1 LKIFELSDSTST
13 APKQI
18 FVRQATGLV
27 RQVSG
32 LEALG
37 MTINQMGLLYVFNV
51 IAFVPAF
58 YANANPLVLPVT
70 GFLLVLPIVGTYV
83 LFSIGIARTGGD
95 YVWVGRTIHPGV
107 GFVTNFAFTL
117 IVLSVVGAVAPWIG
131 EWSIGELFYDLGII
145 YHNSSYLAIAN
156 SMETVN
162 NAFIVSAI
170 FIILAGIIVLAS
182 TKLAARIVK
191 YWTFISIAIGII
203 FIATVLIAGGQATF
217 ARNFDSLSGSNLT
230 YSAVAPTA
238 TAQGFGNYVGVPP
251 IFSSATLYAAALVGL
266 LGFLGFNSSAYFAG
280 EVKQS
285 RKTQILAQLGG
296 TIIYTIF
303 ITAII
308 ATEYFGAG
316 PAFVNAM
323 GAMWINGFG
332 NYPFLA
338 GTPALGS
345 GLSIFWTQNPVLV
358 TIFNLGFGLTA
369 IMMNITIFF
378 MLARNLFAWSFDRIV
393 PTTFADINQK
403 TGTPIKAVTV
413 MVIVALVYCF
423 IDLYY
428 AGILAGLFTYGT
440 AGEFTCFLIV
450 SIAAIIYP
458 FRRKDI
464 FESSESIARKKIG
477 NVPLITI
484 CGVLGFIVSIV
495 TIYAILLPSIG
506 GVDSFLTDFF
516 GGIGLT
522 FVIGIIVFVIAWV
535 ARKSQGIDLG
545 LLQREIPPE

>member
-1 LKIFELSDSTST
+1 MSSG
-13 APKQI
+13 APTQKQQI

-27 RQVSG
+27 RQISG

-58 YANANPLVLPVT
+58 YPTANPLVLPIA
-70 GFLLVLPIVGTYV
+70 GFLLVLPIVGMYV

-107 GFVTNFAFTL
+107 GFTTNFAFTL

-131 EWSIGELFYDLGII
+131 QWSIGELFYDLGTL
-145 YHNSSYLAIAN
+145 YHNVSYLNIAAAMQTSN
-156 SMETVN
+156 D
-162 NAFIVSAI
+162 AFIVSAI

-191 YWTFISIAIGII
+191 YWTFVSIAIGII
-203 FIATVLIAGGQATF
+203 FIATVLLVGGSATF
-217 ARNFDSLSGSNLT
+217 ARNFDALSGSNLT
-230 YSAVAPTA
+230 YSQVIT
-238 TAQGFGNYVGVPP
+238 TGQSTYGSFKGVPP
-251 IFSSATLYAAALVGL
+251 VFSSATLYAAALVGL

-280 EVKQS
+280 EVRQS
-285 RKTQILAQLGG
+285 RRTQIIAQLGG
-296 TIIYTIF
+296 TVIYTVF

-316 PAFVNAM
+316 PAFVNSMA
-323 GAMWINGFG
+323 ALWYNGFG

-345 GLSIFWTQNPVLV
+345 GLSIYWTQNPALV
-358 TIFNLGFGLTA
+358 TLFNLGFGLTA

-393 PTTFADINQK
+393 PTTFADVNQR
-403 TGTPIKAVTV
+403 TGTPVKAIAV
-413 MVIVALVYCF
+413 MVAVGLAYCYIF
-423 IDLYY
+423 IYHS
-428 AGILAGLFTYGT
+428 GILSGLFDYGT
-440 AGEFTCFLIV
+440 AGEFTVFLIV

-458 FRRKDI
+458 YRRKDI
-464 FESSESIARKKIG
+464 FNTSESIAKKKIG
-477 NVPLITI
+477 SVPLITI
-484 CGVLGFIVSIV
+484 CGVFGFIVSLI
-495 TIYAILLPSIG
+495 TIYAILLPAIG
-506 GVDSFLTDFF
+506 GPSFLSDFF

-522 FVIGIIVFVIAWV
+522 FVIGIVIFAIAWA

-545 LLQREIPPE
+545 LLQKEIPPE